1 MGDPPDELRRTAA
14 TIVIRDERGEHV
26 AIQRVRLTSLG
37 GDGVAFEATGER
49 VTLGSH
55 DRCDVVLRDRTV
67 SRWHCELQVRGD
79 AIAIVDLGS
88 SNGTTVNG
96 VRVERAYVERGAIL
110 GLGHV
115 RLRFDLATEPV
126 RLPLSPATRFGRLV
140 GEAPESR
147 AVFALLERA
156 ARSDATVLLA
166 GETGTGKELA
176 AHSLHDASPRAA
188 RPFVVVDCASIPG
201 ELLEAELFGHAR
213 GAFTGA
219 VADRVGAFE
228 AAHGGT
234 IFLDE
239 IGELPLGLQPKLLRV
254 LEAREVKPVGERD
267 YRSIDV
273 RVVAATHRDLPTEV
287 AAGRFRSDLY
297 YRLAVIEVR
306 MPALRDRRADL
317 PHVVGALLDD
327 LGATPEER
335 ARIAAPEALAE
346 LARHAW
352 PGNIRELRNH
362 VERVLALGS
371 APLAVARAPDA
382 AFDLA
387 LPLRE
392 ARDQWNRE
400 LEKRYVTALLE
411 AHGGNVSAAAR
422 AAGIDR
428 SHLHRL
434 IARSR

>member
-1 MGDPPDELRRTAA
+1 
-14 TIVIRDERGEHV
+14 
-26 AIQRVRLTSLG
+26 
-37 GDGVAFEATGER
+37 
-49 VTLGSH
+49 
-55 DRCDVVLRDRTV
+55 
-67 SRWHCELQVRGD
+67 
-79 AIAIVDLGS
+79 
-88 SNGTTVNG
+88 
-96 VRVERAYVERGAIL
+96 
-110 GLGHV
+110 
-115 RLRFDLATEPV
+115 
-126 RLPLSPATRFGRLV
+126 
-140 GEAPESR
+140 
-147 AVFALLERA
+147 
-156 ARSDATVLLA
+156 
-166 GETGTGKELA
+166 
-176 AHSLHDASPRAA
+176 
-188 RPFVVVDCASIPG
+188 VVVDCASIPG

-219 VADRVGAFE
+219 VADRIGAFE

-239 IGELPLGLQPKLLRV
+239 VGELPLALQPKLLRV

-267 YRSIDV
+267 YRAIDV
-273 RVVAATHRDLPTEV
+273 RVIAATHRDLPTEV

-317 PHVVGALLDD
+317 SHVVGALLDD

-371 APLAVARAPDA
+371 APLVVARAPDA
-382 AFDLA
+382 VFDLA